1 MSADAL
7 DLCWISEK
15 RGTRAARFF
24 VLWAFIL
31 RSGLIWFS
39 HHLVFRILRVSSA
52 KFPVAF
58 VRILG
63 SQGRPWPVKL
73 ETWQAALKA
82 FPFSRLTDPW
92 NQCINGGCKIRI
104 LFYPSFFATRWI
116 PALKKICLHIF
127 IIKLG
132 SFSYQKFW
140 TRVCIN
146 HFHFCLFFLLFF
158 KSKLLL
164 FVVKFPFFAYYCF
177 WNEACNDQ
185 SMFAGTKSTEME
197 AAERFSTSFLTCLF
211 NHCFR

>member
-1 MSADAL
+1 MNADAL

-24 VLWAFIL
+24 VLLALIL

-39 HHLVFRILRVSSA
+39 HHLVSRILRVSSA

-73 ETWQAALKA
+73 TSGFEGVSL
-82 FPFSRLTDPW
+82 FSPYWSLESVHKWRMW
-92 NQCINGGCKIRI
+92 NSHII
-104 LFYPSFFATRWI
+104 LPVVLRNSLNSR
-116 PALKKICLHIF
+116 KKKCSNIF

-132 SFSYQKFW
+132 SFHYQKFW
-140 TRVCIN
+140 NRVCIN
-146 HFHFCLFFLLFF
+146 HFHFCLFFLLFL
-158 KSKLLL
+158 KSELLL
-164 FVVKFPFFAYYCF
+164 FVVKFPFLAYYCF
-177 WNEACNDQ
+177 WNEACNEQ

-197 AAERFSTSFLTCLF
+197 AAERLSTSFLTCLF